1 MAFAAWYNNG
11 VSTTANAGIVAGYPD
26 GTFLPDNNITR
37 AEFATIAARFLSE
50 AYAGPDLFTDISG
63 HWAQEYINRA
73 ANAGWINGYPDGT
86 FHPDAYIT
94 RAEAVTLVNNMLGRM
109 PHEDHLLA
117 NMKVWPDN
125 PETAW
130 YYEAVQ
136 EATNGHDY
144 DWATEEEVRL
154 YEIWTELLPERDW
167 AALETEW
174 ANAYSA
180 PGGQVMGN

>member
-1 MAFAAWYNNG
+1 
-11 VSTTANAGIVAGYPD
+11 
-26 GTFLPDNNITR
+26 
-37 AEFATIAARFLSE
+37 
-50 AYAGPDLFTDISG
+50 
-63 HWAQEYINRA
+63 
-73 ANAGWINGYPDGT
+73 
-86 FHPDAYIT
+86 
-94 RAEAVTLVNNMLGRM
+94 M
-109 PHEDHLLA
+109 PHRDHMLED
-117 NMKVWPDN
+117 MVKWPDN

-144 DWATEEEVRL
+144 DWVVEEDVKL
-154 YEIWTELLPERDW
+154 YEIWLALQENRDW